1 MGDADAAAASPVP
14 IETAVVLAV
23 IKTKPSAAQVGRS

>member
-1 MGDADAAAASPVP
+1 MGDAEAAAALPVP
-14 IETAVVLAV
+14 IKNAVVLAV